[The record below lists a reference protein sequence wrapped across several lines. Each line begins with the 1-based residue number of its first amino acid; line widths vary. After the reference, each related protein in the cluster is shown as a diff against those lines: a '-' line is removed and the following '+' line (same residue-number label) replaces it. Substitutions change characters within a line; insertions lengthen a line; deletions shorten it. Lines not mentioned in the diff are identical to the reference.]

1 MFKAMKKLLIIAAMG
16 ALVLTACKEEVK
28 VRELIESTSITL
40 DLDNLELPAGESV
53 LLHATVLP
61 EDAERPVRWV
71 SNKPDVAIVSE
82 EGAVKGIA
90 PGEAS
95 IIAVA
100 GKESALCHVLVFRPI
115 EEFSFSDETV
125 TILKNE
131 TYLLQPQNIVPDNAT
146 EVIKW
151 SSDKPDIVTVDED
164 GLVKGVKEGEAVI
177 TAQCLKTSAQCT
189 VVVSE
194 VHAEAISISG
204 PSEIML
210 GREATITVTLTPSNA
225 TDDIAWESSAP
236 EIASVNNGVVKGLS
250 YGEAAIT
257 ASIGELSSTLTI
269 TVIEVPVDEIVISPS
284 AIVLTEIGATVQ
296 AKATVLPED
305 AADKSF
311 TWSIDDP
318 TVASIDEDGNV
329 TALAGGKTEI
339 HATAT
344 NGVIGSATVIVSAP
358 YSVPYFEDFE
368 DQELVANDWSSI
380 DADGDGHN
388 WYLFS
393 NEGITS
399 GLHEVH
405 SGYCVMISASYDN
418 DGDGAL
424 TPDNWLI
431 SPPIKLNSASNY
443 LSFWV
448 CGQDAG
454 YAKEHYAA
462 YVTTDPSFSE
472 SSWTKILEG
481 TVTQGYSP
489 ASYQPLAASTYE
501 NIVGK
506 VPEAFNGQL
515 VFFAIR
521 HFNVTDE
528 FLLNLDDFSVTVE
541 DPNSS
546 TDPTPEPT
554 FYRAPVRNL
563 SGDKVRKIVR

>member
-1 MFKAMKKLLIIAAMG
+1 MKKLLIIAAMG

-40 DLDNLELPAGESV
+40 DLDHLELPTGESV

-61 EDAERPVRWV
+61 EDAERPVRWY

-90 PGEAS
+90 PGEAT

-115 EEFSFSDETV
+115 DEFSLSDETV

-131 TYLLQPQNIVPDNAT
+131 TYLLMPQNIVPDNAT

-151 SSDKPDIVTVDED
+151 SSDRPDIVTVDED
-164 GLVKGVKEGEAVI
+164 GLVKGIKEGEAVI
-177 TAQCLKTSAQCT
+177 SAQSLKCGAECT
-189 VVVSE
+189 VVVTE

-284 AIVLTEIGATVQ
+284 TIVLTEIGATEQ

-318 TVASIDEDGNV
+318 TIASIDEDGNV
-329 TALAGGKTEI
+329 TALAGGTTAI

-344 NGVIGSATVIVSAP
+344 NGVVGSATVMVKAVYKLP
-358 YSVPYFEDFE
+358 YSEGFENLEAVGENWTF
-368 DQELVANDWSSI
+368 I
-380 DADGDGHN
+380 DADGDG
-388 WYLFS
+388 YLWEVS
-393 NEGITS
+393 VSSDGS
-399 GLHEVH
+399 YRVH
-405 SGYCVMISASYDN
+405 SGTNVLASASYDN
-418 DGDGAL
+418 NYGVL
-424 TPDNWLI
+424 YPDNWAF
-431 SPPIKLNSASNY
+431 SPPIKLDEADNK

-448 CGQDAG
+448 IGQDPSWAI
-454 YAKEHYAA
+454 EHFAA
-462 YVTTDPSFSE
+462 YISTSIDIEEALTSKLVESNSSSE
-472 SSWTKILEG
+472 YEEYVADI
-481 TVTQGYSP
+481 P
-489 ASYQPLAASTYE
+489 A
-501 NIVGK
+501 
-506 VPEAFNGQL
+506 AFNGKI
-515 VFFAIR
+515 VFIAFR
-521 HFNVTDE
+521 HFDVSDM
-528 FLLNLDDFSVTVE
+528 FRLNLDDVTVTSPTSPLPDSE
-541 DPNSS
+541 P
-546 TDPTPEPT
+546 DPTPEPT
-554 FYRAPVRNL
+554 FYRAPARDLPGVN
-563 SGDKVRKIVR
+563 VRKIVR